1 MTKLPDYRTTRL
13 QDYQTTRLVLLLL
26 LFAVFLFSC
35 EDPVTLDSRF
45 QEPELVVDA
54 WLTNLSE
61 TQTIILTE
69 TQDFYDSRLPT
80 PVTDA
85 QVVVCPDNAPAACIV
100 FEHTTDG
107 KYVWEP
113 NSNDSL
119 GVVGTEYA
127 LGIQRGEEQYLAQTT
142 MNRTARID
150 SISFQFEEEALGLD
164 EGLYAQLYARDQVG
178 EGDAYWIRTT
188 FNDTLLL
195 RPFEISTAY
204 DAVFDP
210 GTGADGITFI
220 SPIRFSINKLDENG
234 SPTPLEAGDNVK
246 VEVWSISQQAYLFL
260 NIASEQIANGDAG
273 IFALPVANSP
283 GNVFNVDTEERVQG
297 FFNVAAVA
305 RAERT
310 VAE

>member
-1 MTKLPDYRTTRL
+1 MLSLRSIS
-13 QDYQTTRLVLLLL
+13 
-26 LFAVFLFSC
+26 FVFLLSAAFFSC
-35 EDPVTLDSRF
+35 EDPIDLDSRF
-45 QEPELVVDA
+45 REPELVVDA

-61 TQTIILTE
+61 PQTVILTE
-69 TQDFYDSRLPT
+69 TQDFFDNRLPT
-80 PVTDA
+80 PITDA
-85 QVVVCPDNAPAACIV
+85 QVVVCPDNDPADCIV

-107 KYVWEP
+107 RYVWEP
-113 NSNDSL
+113 APGDSL
-119 GVVGTEYA
+119 GTVGTEYA

-142 MNRTARID
+142 MNRTATID

-164 EGLYAQLYARDQVG
+164 EGFYAQLYARDQVG
-178 EGDAYWIRTT
+178 IGDAYWIRTT

-195 RPFEISTAY
+195 RPFEIATAY

-210 GTGADGITFI
+210 GTDADGITFI
-220 SPIRFSINKLDENG
+220 FPIRFSINKLDEGG
-234 SPTPLEAGDNVK
+234 SPTPLEAGDNLK
-246 VEVWSISQQAYLFL
+246 VEVWSLSQEAYLFL

-283 GNVFNVDTEERVQG
+283 GNIFNVNTEERVQG

-310 VAE
+310 FE

>member
-1 MTKLPDYRTTRL
+1 MFSYRSIL
-13 QDYQTTRLVLLLL
+13 FFFLLSAAF
-26 LFAVFLFSC
+26 FAC
-35 EDPVTLDSRF
+35 EDPIELESRF

-61 TQTIILTE
+61 PQTVILTE
-69 TQDFYDSRLPT
+69 TQDFFDNRLPT

-85 QVVVCPDNAPAACIV
+85 QVVVCPDNDPAACIV

-113 NSNDSL
+113 APDDSL
-119 GVVGTEYA
+119 GTFGTEYA

-142 MNRTARID
+142 MNRTANID
-150 SISFQFEEEALGLD
+150 SISFQFEEEALGLE

-178 EGDAYWIRTT
+178 IGDAYWIRTT

-210 GTGADGITFI
+210 GTDADGITFI
-220 SPIRFSINKLDENG
+220 FPIRFSINKVDENG
-234 SPTPLEAGDNVK
+234 APTPLETGDNIK
-246 VEVWSISQQAYLFL
+246 VEVWSLSQQAYLFL

-283 GNVFNVDTEERVQG
+283 GNVFNVATEEPIQG

-310 VAE
+310 VEE

>member
-1 MTKLPDYRTTRL
+1 MKYLKLTPL
-13 QDYQTTRLVLLLL
+13 FALVLAA
-26 LFAVFLFSC
+26 FFSC
-35 EDPVTLDSRF
+35 EDPIELDSRF

-61 TQTIILTE
+61 PQTVILTE
-69 TQDFYDSRLPT
+69 TQDFYDNRLPT

-85 QVVVCPDNAPAACIV
+85 QVVVCPDNDPAACIV

-107 KYVWEP
+107 RYVWEP
-113 NSNDSL
+113 APGDSL
-119 GVVGTEYA
+119 GTVGTEYA

-150 SISFQFEEEALGLD
+150 SISFQFEEAALGLD

-178 EGDAYWIRTT
+178 IGDAYWIRTT

-195 RPFEISTAY
+195 RPFEISTAF

-210 GTGADGITFI
+210 GTDADGITFI
-220 SPIRFSINKLDENG
+220 FPIRFSINKLDENG
-234 SPTPLEAGDNVK
+234 GPTPLEEGDNIK
-246 VEVWSISQQAYLFL
+246 VEVWSISQEAYLFL

-283 GNVFNVDTEERVQG
+283 GNVFNVGTEERIQG

-310 VAE
+310 VE

>member
-1 MTKLPDYRTTRL
+1 MNISKL
-13 QDYQTTRLVLLLL
+13 
-26 LFAVFLFSC
+26 VFLIPLLAVILVSC
-35 EDPVTLDSRF
+35 EDPIDLDSRF

-61 TQTIILTE
+61 PQTVILTE
-69 TQDFYDSRLPT
+69 TQDFYDNRLPT

-85 QVVVCPDNAPAACIV
+85 QVVVCPDNDPAACIV

-107 KYVWEP
+107 RYVWEP
-113 NSNDSL
+113 APDDSL

-142 MNRTARID
+142 MNRTARLD
-150 SISFQFEEEALGLD
+150 SISFQFEEAALGLD

-178 EGDAYWIRTT
+178 TGDAYWIRTT

-195 RPFEISTAY
+195 RPFEISTAF

-210 GTGADGITFI
+210 GTDADGITFI
-220 SPIRFSINKLDENG
+220 FPIRFSINKLDENG
-234 SPTPLEAGDNVK
+234 SPTPLEEGDNIK
-246 VEVWSISQQAYLFL
+246 VEVWSISQEAYLFL

-283 GNVFNVDTEERVQG
+283 GNVFNVNTEEQAQG

-310 VAE
+310 VE

>member
-1 MTKLPDYRTTRL
+1 MLSLRSIS
-13 QDYQTTRLVLLLL
+13 
-26 LFAVFLFSC
+26 FVFLLSVAFFSC
-35 EDPVTLDSRF
+35 EDPIELDSRF

-61 TQTIILTE
+61 PQTVILTQ
-69 TQDFYDSRLPT
+69 TQDFFDNRLPT
-80 PVTDA
+80 PITDA
-85 QVVVCPDNAPAACIV
+85 QVVVCPDNDPAACIV

-107 KYVWEP
+107 RYVWEP
-113 NSNDSL
+113 APGDSL
-119 GVVGTEYA
+119 GTVGTEYA
-127 LGIQRGEEQYLAQTT
+127 LGIQRGEEQYLAQAT
-142 MNRTARID
+142 MNRTANID
-150 SISFQFEEEALGLD
+150 SISFQFEEEALGLE

-178 EGDAYWIRTT
+178 IGDAYWIRTT
-188 FNDTLLL
+188 FNDTLLI
-195 RPFEISTAY
+195 RPFEIATAY

-220 SPIRFSINKLDENG
+220 FPIRFSINKLDEDG
-234 SPTPLEAGDNVK
+234 APTPLQQDDNVK
-246 VEVWSISQQAYLFL
+246 VEVWSLSQEAFLFL

-283 GNVFNVDTEERVQG
+283 GNVFNVNTEERVQG

-310 VAE
+310 VE